1 MDFAKKYVTSMK
13 KTKTNIETGLTIL
26 SKAMRVEANNEE
38 RVADVRRGS
47 RISEDGNR
55 REAVV

>member
-1 MDFAKKYVTSMK
+1 MK
-13 KTKTNIETGLTIL
+13 KTKTNISTGLTIL

>member
-26 SKAMRVEANNEE
+26 SKAMRVEANNED

>member
-1 MDFAKKYVTSMK
+1 MDFAKKYVTTIK
-13 KTKTNIETGLTIL
+13 RTKTNISTSLTIL

-38 RVADVRRGS
+38 RVADVRRGR